1 MHRCAVVLH
10 LCVSITNCI
19 PKYRV
24 TLLKRTNEKQIEKK
38 WKLIKHYNIE
48 LNFVSMNIRGDHL

>member
-24 TLLKRTNEKQIEKK
+24 TLLKRTNEKQIEKNGGGSGFASYS
-38 WKLIKHYNIE
+38 LQDAFLSE
-48 LNFVSMNIRGDHL
+48 GT